1 MLACGQKTE
10 EKRLSFGK
18 KRDENGGTE
27 MIHSLS
33 GGVLDGDEYHTLIKV
48 EIAGVDKAG
57 YYLCDDFRVAE
68 GDRVVVEQ
76 RDGTAAEGTVIKVM
90 KNVSAKCS
98 PLPVKRM
105 CRAVKKL

>member
-1 MLACGQKTE
+1 
-10 EKRLSFGK
+10 
-18 KRDENGGTE
+18 

-48 EIAGVDKAG
+48 EIAEADRAD
-57 YYLCDDFRVAE
+57 YYLCDDFRAAE

-76 RDGTAAEGTVIKVM
+76 RDGGTAEGAVIKVM

-98 PLPVKRM
+98 PLPVKRLLK
-105 CRAVKKL
+105 AIKKL

>member
-1 MLACGQKTE
+1 
-10 EKRLSFGK
+10 
-18 KRDENGGTE
+18 

-48 EIAGVDKAG
+48 EIAGTDKSE
-57 YYLCDDFRVAE
+57 YYLCDDFRAAE
-68 GDRVVVEQ
+68 GDKVVVEQ
-76 RDGTAAEGTVIKVM
+76 RSGGTADGTVIKVM

-105 CRAVKKL
+105 PRAVKKL